1 MYEGG
6 SAPALI
12 HFDPGPGGDDS
23 REGWTAPR
31 PTFTCPIMSSVQR
44 KRSAANAA
52 SKADRPTAEPLGQ
65 LADGKLAFAVI
76 LTLAVVLLVS
86 LWAAVLYKAKVE
98 EVHVEETIHRDTMNL
113 ARAFEEHTIRTLGS
127 VDQAL
132 LFVKHQYEKIGDRL
146 DIAEAVSGGMI
157 ISSLFN
163 QVGVINAQGIYH
175 LSNIPNF
182 NRVDLSD
189 REHFRVHLDADTNAY
204 FVSKPVLGR
213 ATGKWSL
220 QLTRRINRADGSFG
234 GVAVISV
241 DPFYFT
247 SFYSEVDVGKR
258 GVVTLFGLDGIV
270 RARRSG
276 DMTEVGQDI
285 SRSQLM
291 NLIKDAPAGHFVETS
306 PVDGVLRS
314 HSYRRLPGLQL
325 GVLVGV
331 DREGAMADFE
341 ARKAGYFR
349 FAGAMTLIIVAFAGL
364 SAWLLHRQRMIS
376 LRLRESQERAESSN
390 RLKSEFLASVSHEL
404 RTPLNGIIG
413 YADLLRETSEDEAHR
428 EYAGVIFDSSQHLLE
443 LVNSILDMARVEAG
457 EMKLKPEP
465 VPVAALVAEVCAT
478 YQPIAAQKGLA
489 LSGSGPQDQQT
500 SIVCDRMRVAQIL
513 NNLVH
518 NALKFTDSGFVRVSA
533 TVDGRNCIFEVA
545 DSGCGID
552 PRDQELIFERFRQA
566 DLFLTRS
573 QGGAGLGLALC
584 RELAELMGGEVML
597 QSEPGQGSIFRLVVP
612 VAPKEIA

>member
-1 MYEGG
+1 
-6 SAPALI
+6 
-12 HFDPGPGGDDS
+12 
-23 REGWTAPR
+23 
-31 PTFTCPIMSSVQR
+31 MSSEQR
-44 KRSAANAA
+44 KRTAA
-52 SKADRPTAEPLGQ
+52 SAESRLADPTAGPLGW
-65 LADGKLAFAVI
+65 LADGKLAFVVI
-76 LTLAVVLLVS
+76 LCLGFVLLVS

-98 EVHVEETIHRDTMNL
+98 EAHVEETIRRDTMNL

-132 LFVKHQYEKIGDRL
+132 LFVKYQYEKIGDRL
-146 DIAEAVSGGMI
+146 DIAEAVGGGMI

-175 LSNIPNF
+175 LSNIPGF
-182 NRVDLSD
+182 SRMDLSD
-189 REHFRVHLDADTNAY
+189 REHFRVHVEVDTKAY

-220 QLTRRINRADGSFG
+220 QVSRRINQVDGSFG

-247 SFYSEVDVGKR
+247 SFYSDVDVGTR

-276 DMTEVGQDI
+276 EMTEVGQDI
-285 SRSQLM
+285 SRSTLM
-291 NLIKDAPAGHFVETS
+291 SLIQNEPTGHFVEKS
-306 PVDGVLRS
+306 MIDGVERS

-331 DREGAMADFE
+331 DREGAMTDFE

-349 FAGAMTLIIVAFAGL
+349 FASAMTLIIVAFAGL
-364 SAWLLHRQRMIS
+364 SAWLLYRQRMIS
-376 LRLRESQERAESSN
+376 LSLRESQARAESAN

-413 YADLLRETSEDEAHR
+413 YADLLRETADDEAHR
-428 EYAGVIFDSSQHLLE
+428 EYAGVIFDSSQHLLG

-465 VPVAALVAEVCAT
+465 VRVAALVAEVCAT
-478 YQPIAAQKGLA
+478 YQPIATQKGLA
-489 LSGSGPQDQQT
+489 LSGSGPQDAQL
-500 SIVCDRMRVAQIL
+500 SIVCDRIRVAQIL

-518 NALKFTDSGFVRVSA
+518 NALKFTDTGFVRVRA
-533 TVDGRNCIFEVA
+533 YLDDCDCIFEVA

-552 PRDQELIFERFRQA
+552 PRDQALIFERFRQA
-566 DLFLTRS
+566 DAFLTRS
-573 QGGAGLGLALC
+573 QAGAGLGLALC
-584 RELAELMGGEVML
+584 RELAELMGGQITL
-597 QSEPGQGSIFRLVVP
+597 HSAPGQGSTFSLVLP
-612 VAPKEIA
+612 LAPKEGA

>member
-1 MYEGG
+1 
-6 SAPALI
+6 
-12 HFDPGPGGDDS
+12 
-23 REGWTAPR
+23 
-31 PTFTCPIMSSVQR
+31 MSSVQR

-163 QVGVINAQGIYH
+163 QVGVINAQGVYH

-314 HSYRRLPGLQL
+314 HSFRRLPGLQL

-413 YADLLRETSEDEAHR
+413 YADLLRETVEDEAHR
-428 EYAGVIFDSSQHLLE
+428 EYASVIFDSSQHLLE

-478 YQPIAAQKGLA
+478 YQPIAA
-489 LSGSGPQDQQT
+489 
-500 SIVCDRMRVAQIL
+500 R
-513 NNLVH
+513 
-518 NALKFTDSGFVRVSA
+518 
-533 TVDGRNCIFEVA
+533 
-545 DSGCGID
+545 
-552 PRDQELIFERFRQA
+552 
-566 DLFLTRS
+566 
-573 QGGAGLGLALC
+573 
-584 RELAELMGGEVML
+584 
-597 QSEPGQGSIFRLVVP
+597 
-612 VAPKEIA
+612 

>member
-1 MYEGG
+1 
-6 SAPALI
+6 
-12 HFDPGPGGDDS
+12 
-23 REGWTAPR
+23 
-31 PTFTCPIMSSVQR
+31 MSSVQR

-132 LFVKHQYEKIGDRL
+132 LFVKYQYEKIGDRL

-163 QVGVINAQGIYH
+163 QVGVINAQGVYH

-182 NRVDLSD
+182 NRLDLSD

-413 YADLLRETSEDEAHR
+413 YADLLRETVEDEAHR
-428 EYAGVIFDSSQHLLE
+428 EYASVIFDSSQHLLE

-478 YQPIAAQKGLA
+478 YQPIAARKGLA
-489 LSGSGPQDQQT
+489 LSGSGPQDEQT

-533 TVDGRNCIFEVA
+533 TVDGRSCIFEVA

>member
-1 MYEGG
+1 
-6 SAPALI
+6 
-12 HFDPGPGGDDS
+12 
-23 REGWTAPR
+23 
-31 PTFTCPIMSSVQR
+31 MSSVQR

-413 YADLLRETSEDEAHR
+413 YADLLRETVEDEAHR
-428 EYAGVIFDSSQHLLE
+428 EYASVIFDSSQHLLE

-478 YQPIAAQKGLA
+478 YQPIAARKGLA
-489 LSGSGPQDQQT
+489 LSGSGPQDEQT

-533 TVDGRNCIFEVA
+533 TVDGRSCIFEVA

>member
-1 MYEGG
+1 
-6 SAPALI
+6 
-12 HFDPGPGGDDS
+12 
-23 REGWTAPR
+23 
-31 PTFTCPIMSSVQR
+31 MSSVQR

-413 YADLLRETSEDEAHR
+413 YADLLRETSEDEPHR

-597 QSEPGQGSIFRLVVP
+597 QSEPGQGSTFRLVVP

>member
-1 MYEGG
+1 
-6 SAPALI
+6 
-12 HFDPGPGGDDS
+12 
-23 REGWTAPR
+23 
-31 PTFTCPIMSSVQR
+31 MSSVQR

-132 LFVKHQYEKIGDRL
+132 LFVKYQYEKIGDRL

-163 QVGVINAQGIYH
+163 QVGVINAQGVYH

-413 YADLLRETSEDEAHR
+413 YADLLRETVEDEAHR
-428 EYAGVIFDSSQHLLE
+428 EYASVIFDSSQHLLE

-478 YQPIAAQKGLA
+478 YQPIAARKGLA
-489 LSGSGPQDQQT
+489 LSGSGPQDEQT

-533 TVDGRNCIFEVA
+533 TVDGRSCIFEVA

>member
-1 MYEGG
+1 
-6 SAPALI
+6 
-12 HFDPGPGGDDS
+12 
-23 REGWTAPR
+23 
-31 PTFTCPIMSSVQR
+31 MSSEQR

-52 SKADRPTAEPLGQ
+52 SKADSIAAEPLGR

-86 LWAAVLYKAKVE
+86 LWAAVLYKAQVE
-98 EVHVEETIHRDTMNL
+98 ETHVEETIRRDTMNL

-132 LFVKHQYEKIGDRL
+132 LFVKYQYEKIGDRL

-189 REHFRVHLDADTNAY
+189 REHFRVHVDVDTNAY

-220 QLTRRINRADGSFG
+220 QLTRRINQADGSFG

-270 RARRSG
+270 RARRAG

-285 SRSQLM
+285 SRSKVM
-291 NLIKDAPAGHFVETS
+291 SLIQDAPTGHFVEAS

-331 DREGAMADFE
+331 DRDGAMADFE
-341 ARKAGYFR
+341 TRKAGYFR

-376 LRLRESQERAESSN
+376 LRLRESQERAESAN

-413 YADLLRETSEDEAHR
+413 YADLLRETAEDETQR

-457 EMKLKPEP
+457 EMKLKPES
-465 VPVAALVAEVCAT
+465 VPVAALIAEVCAT
-478 YQPIAAQKGLA
+478 YQPIAGQKGLE
-489 LSGSGPQDQQT
+489 LSGSGPQDEQM

-533 TVDGRNCIFEVA
+533 TVEGRHCVFDVA

-584 RELAELMGGEVML
+584 RELAELMGGQVTL
-597 QSEPGQGSIFRLVVP
+597 RSAPGQGSTFRLVVP
-612 VAPKEIA
+612 VAPKESA

>member
-1 MYEGG
+1 
-6 SAPALI
+6 
-12 HFDPGPGGDDS
+12 
-23 REGWTAPR
+23 
-31 PTFTCPIMSSVQR
+31 MSSVQR

-163 QVGVINAQGIYH
+163 QVGVINAQGVYH

-314 HSYRRLPGLQL
+314 HSFRRLPGLQL

-413 YADLLRETSEDEAHR
+413 YADLLRETVEDEAHR
-428 EYAGVIFDSSQHLLE
+428 EYASVIFDSSQHLLE

-478 YQPIAAQKGLA
+478 YQPIAARKGLA
-489 LSGSGPQDQQT
+489 LSGSGPQDEQT

-533 TVDGRNCIFEVA
+533 TVDGRSCIFEVA